1 MRHLK
6 FPILLD
12 FEGLG
17 DGGKNKSLTFEM
29 QLFAKGKKFFL
40 LSTPF
45 KENHQPQLVYFFF
58 IFSNFLSKEVNLF
71 CISCYFGRDL
81 EKLNDLLRTKALYAE
96 IILTLC
102 SHHNQISRYLL
113 FLYKTETGLIS
124 FTSASFMFIC
134 WIVFPN
140 YFTKLNFTITLSF
153 LRDFFWV
160 NQNLLYFLGGKN
172 ERA

>member
-1 MRHLK
+1 MKCNCLQK
-6 FPILLD
+6 
-12 FEGLG
+12 
-17 DGGKNKSLTFEM
+17 GKNFSCCQLLLKKIINHSLFI
-29 QLFAKGKKFFL
+29 
-40 LSTPF
+40 
-45 KENHQPQLVYFFF
+45 FFF